1 MSQDKSP
8 IPENAQDSEAPEGKN
23 RSQRDEA
30 RQSQTVSEQA
40 QQKDRTAA
48 SDHDPSSDP
57 GEVNPQ
63 DAQDLVDHM
72 IQMER
77 GNEDVAFEHPVGTAL
92 ESCREAKRSQR
103 VLHYHERSLCRK
115 NRSR

>member
-1 MSQDKSP
+1 MMSQDKSP

-30 RQSQTVSEQA
+30 RQAQTVSEQA
-40 QQKDRTAA
+40 QHKDRSAA

-72 IQMER
+72 KQMER
-77 GNEDVAFEHPVGTAL
+77 SGVIDNSAYRGERNDADS
-92 ESCREAKRSQR
+92 ESPLGQLGPDNDRDPKLSDE
-103 VLHYHERSLCRK
+103 
-115 NRSR
+115 